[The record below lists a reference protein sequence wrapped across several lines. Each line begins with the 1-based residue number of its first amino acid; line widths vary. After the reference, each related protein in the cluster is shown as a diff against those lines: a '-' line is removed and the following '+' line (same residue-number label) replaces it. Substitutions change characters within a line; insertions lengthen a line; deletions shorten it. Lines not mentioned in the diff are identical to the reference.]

1 MALARPLYLTNSFGR
16 KLEEFAPID
25 PPRVTMYSC
34 GPTVYSY
41 AHIGNLRAY
50 LFADSL
56 RRVLLYN
63 GYEVTMVRNITDV
76 GHLTNDTLDE
86 GLDKIE
92 EAAQRENMTP
102 WDIAERVTRV
112 FLRDCDRL
120 NIQRPEE
127 MPRATQFIGPMVKL
141 VQCLIDRGYGYESG
155 GNVYYDV
162 SKFPRYGDLS
172 GNSVSQLISGARV
185 EVDEGKRSPADFAL
199 WRAAGPDKIM
209 RWESPW
215 GEGVP
220 GWHLECSAMAI
231 DFLGEQLDI
240 HVGGIDHLFPHHED
254 EIAQSESATGKRFA
268 RYWLHNAFL
277 QMTGDAKMSK
287 SLGNIF
293 LLQDVIERGIH
304 PLALRY
310 FSFQAHYRTSLNCSW
325 KALEA
330 AGVALE
336 RAWQQVAELVQEAG
350 SAVDD
355 RAGQAPE
362 EAERY
367 QAQFHEAINH
377 DLELPRAV
385 AVLHEVL
392 GAKLPARH
400 KLALVEDFDRVL
412 GLDLLKTARRLL
424 EVTPQQQQ
432 LLDERATAR
441 SEKRWARSDE
451 LRTQLQESGID
462 VKDSPG
468 GQHWIN
474 RRALVFDEPAKL

>member
-1 MALARPLYLTNSFGR
+1 LALARPLYLTNSLGR
-16 KLEEFAPID
+16 KLEEFVPID

-56 RRVLLYN
+56 RRVLLYH
-63 GYEVTMVRNITDV
+63 GYDVTMVRNITDV

-92 EAAQRENMTP
+92 VAAQRENLTP

-120 NIQRPEE
+120 NIQRPEATA
-127 MPRATQFIGPMVKL
+127 RATQYIGPMIRL
-141 VQCLIDRGYGYESG
+141 VQRLIDRGYGYESAG
-155 GNVYYDV
+155 SVYYDV
-162 SKFPRYGDLS
+162 SKFPRYGELS
-172 GNSVSQLISGARV
+172 GNTVSQLISGARV
-185 EVDEGKRSPADFAL
+185 EVDEDKRSPADFAL

-231 DFLGEQLDI
+231 DLLGEQLDI

-325 KALEA
+325 EALEA

-350 SAVDD
+350 PAAGD
-355 RAGQAPE
+355 RAGQVSE

-367 QAQFHEAINH
+367 QVQFHEAINH

-392 GAKLPARH
+392 GAKLPAEH
-400 KLALVEDFDRVL
+400 KLALLDDFDRVL

-424 EVTPQQQQ
+424 DLTPQQEQ

-441 SEKRWARSDE
+441 NEKSWARSDE
-451 LRTQLQESGID
+451 LRAQLQESGID
-462 VKDSPG
+462 VKDSPH
-468 GQHWIN
+468 GQRWIKQ
-474 RRALVFDEPAKL
+474 RALVFDESAQL

>member
-1 MALARPLYLTNSFGR
+1 MLARPLYLTNSLGR
-16 KLEEFAPID
+16 KLEEFVPID

-63 GYEVTMVRNITDV
+63 GYQVTMVRNITDV

-92 EAAQRENMTP
+92 EAAHRENLTP

-127 MPRATQFIGPMVKL
+127 MPRATQFIGPMIGL
-141 VQCLIDRGYGYESG
+141 VQRLIDQGYGYESG
-155 GNVYYDV
+155 GNVYYEV
-162 SKFPRYGDLS
+162 SKFPRYGELS

-185 EVDEGKRSPADFAL
+185 EVDEEKRSPADFAL
-199 WRAAGPDKIM
+199 WRNAEPDKIM

-231 DFLGEQLDI
+231 DLLGEQLDI

-254 EIAQSESATGKRFA
+254 EIAQSESATGKPFV

-287 SLGNIF
+287 SLGNVF
-293 LLQDVIERGIH
+293 LLQDVVERGIH

-325 KALEA
+325 EALEA

-336 RAWQQVAELVQEAG
+336 RAWQQVAELLQEAG
-350 SAVDD
+350 PPTGDHARQVL
-355 RAGQAPE
+355 E
-362 EAERY
+362 EADLY
-367 QAQFHEAINH
+367 QVQFHEAINH

-385 AVLHEVL
+385 AVLHDML
-392 GAKLPARH
+392 GAKLPAKY
-400 KLALVEDFDRVL
+400 KLALLEDFDRVL

-424 EVTPQQQQ
+424 DVTPEQQQ
-432 LLDERATAR
+432 LLHERAAAR
-441 SEKRWARSDE
+441 KEKSWARSDQ
-451 LRTQLQESGID
+451 LRSQLQEWGID
-462 VKDSPG
+462 VKDAPH
-468 GQHWIN
+468 GQYWIN
-474 RRALVFDEPAKL
+474 RSALAFDESAQL